1 MPTCLIASFMSDT
14 LLAWAS
20 KLPISAAS
28 FVGRLHI
35 NLQPIL
41 IWWGEAILFALGL
54 DYSFLSSS
62 VLTVFAYAQSALVYM
77 AAFILC
83 LVWSLYYLIYCL
95 TYTLT
100 WWGVAILYALGLDY
114 FFVSSSIITVF
125 AYAQSALIYMAAF
138 ILCLIWSLY
147 SLFHCLI
154 YMLYEWIYSYRR
166 YTPTRAEP
174 QRSYL
179 RNLDA
184 YVDPNR
190 HGHRRSKLARR
201 LREVHEVGG
210 IAGVDM
216 ASDGTGAAARS
227 SSSPCNDVM
236 CSCPD
241 LPCPDVPAVHVIDD
255 LSATIRSSTNLFCPL
270 AFPRSTNTSCSHS
283 RRKVKRLTLRDISL
297 GSSSKLTQSSP
308 LVACRSFPVTDST
321 PPVIFPLSS
330 ILEYDKGIAFS

>member
-1 MPTCLIASFMSDT
+1 MIASIMSDT

-35 NLQPIL
+35 TPIV
-41 IWWGEAILFALGL
+41 IWWGEAISFALGS

-62 VLTVFAYAQSALVYM
+62 ILTVFAYAQSALVYM

-100 WWGVAILYALGLDY
+100 RWGVAILYALGLDF

-154 YMLYEWIYSYRR
+154 YMLYEWIYSNRR
-166 YTPTRAEP
+166 YTPTRAKS
-174 QRSYL
+174 QSSYL
-179 RNLDA
+179 RHLDA
-184 YVDPNR
+184 YVDPNH
-190 HGHRRSKLARR
+190 HGNRRSKPAKRF
-201 LREVHEVGG
+201 REVHEVGG

-216 ASDGTGAAARS
+216 ASDRIGAAARS

-241 LPCPDVPAVHVIDD
+241 LPCTDVPAVHVIDD
-255 LSATIRSSTNLFCPL
+255 LSATIRSSTNLLCPL
-270 AFPRSTNTSCSHS
+270 AFPRSTKTSCSHS

-308 LVACRSFPVTDST
+308 LVACRSFPVTDSIAH
-321 PPVIFPLSS
+321 VLFPWSS
-330 ILEYDKGIAFS
+330 ILVYDKGIAFS